1 MAIDVKKLLSEALL
15 ELCERKALDKV
26 TVTDVI
32 VCSHVA
38 RQTFYNYFCDKYALI
53 NWTWN
58 YYIMGDGVLDENGSL
73 YGYILKGNLNCLKY
87 RKFFQQAIQI
97 ISPNNVT
104 MMRGAF
110 GDGIFT
116 PEVKF
121 ALDFNAFAAASMHI
135 KWIQDGMQLSPEK
148 FTRLLV
154 DNIPVILRPYLPI
167 D

>member
-1 MAIDVKKLLSEALL
+1 
-15 ELCERKALDKV
+15 
-26 TVTDVI
+26 
-32 VCSHVA
+32 
-38 RQTFYNYFCDKYALI
+38 
-53 NWTWN
+53 
-58 YYIMGDGVLDENGSL
+58 MGDGVLDENGSL

-97 ISPNNVT
+97 ISPNDLRSHITAHNYNNNVT